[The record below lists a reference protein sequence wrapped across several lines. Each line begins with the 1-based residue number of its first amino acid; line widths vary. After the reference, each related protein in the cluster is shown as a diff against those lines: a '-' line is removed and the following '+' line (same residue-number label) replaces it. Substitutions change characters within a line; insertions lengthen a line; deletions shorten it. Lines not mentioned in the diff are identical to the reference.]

1 MKHSTTHE
9 DVIRD
14 VLSRVA
20 DLDADPKSINDTD
33 DLYDAGLNSH
43 ASVRLMLGLEEAFE
57 VEFPE
62 TALRKSTF
70 ASIEAI
76 KAALVRLDAHV

>member
-14 VLSRVA
+14 VLGRVA